1 MVSKKHAP
9 ALADILKCTTREEEE
24 EEEEEETE
32 GGGEK
37 KANPKN
43 VYQKEGDISDSG
55 DKNHTLYTNSLSR
68 ALR

>member
-24 EEEEEETE
+24 EEEEETE

-37 KANPKN
+37 KANPK
-43 VYQKEGDISDSG
+43 KC
-55 DKNHTLYTNSLSR
+55 LSKR
-68 ALR
+68 GRH